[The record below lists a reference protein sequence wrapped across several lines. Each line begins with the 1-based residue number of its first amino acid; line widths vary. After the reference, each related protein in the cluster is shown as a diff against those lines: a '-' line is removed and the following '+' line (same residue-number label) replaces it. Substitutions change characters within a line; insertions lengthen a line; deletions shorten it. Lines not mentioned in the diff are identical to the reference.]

1 MKILICDDDKE
12 IARAIG
18 IYLRNAGYE
27 TVEVYDGK
35 SAVDAAGD
43 PDVQLIMMDIMMPG
57 INGIQATEAIRKIR
71 NIPIIMVSAKGE
83 SYDKVSGLDSGADD
97 YITKP
102 FDPVEMVAR
111 VKACLR
117 RYTSLGSKEI
127 RPSVLKTGGL
137 ELDTETREV
146 RVDGEP
152 VVLTPKEFGVLEYL
166 MEQPGRIFSMEQIY
180 EAVWKE
186 PAYNFENTVAVH
198 IRHIR
203 EKIEIDPKNPRYL
216 KVAWGVGYKIEKLD

>member
-1 MKILICDDDKE
+1 ML
-12 IARAIG
+12 
-18 IYLRNAGYE
+18 
-27 TVEVYDGK
+27 T
-35 SAVDAAGD
+35 
-43 PDVQLIMMDIMMPG
+43 
-57 INGIQATEAIRKIR
+57 
-71 NIPIIMVSAKGE
+71 AKGTE
-83 SYDKVSGLDSGADD
+83 YDKVIGLDSGADD

-111 VKACLR
+111 VKSCLR

-203 EKIEIDPKNPRYL
+203 EKIEIDPKNPRYRTTPQDDNPL
-216 KVAWGVGYKIEKLD
+216 TTWRLRRRKHPL

>member
-27 TVEVYDGK
+27 TVEVHDGK

-186 PAYNFENTVAVH
+186 PYVYDDNNIMAVISRLRKKLEENPA
-198 IRHIR
+198 
-203 EKIEIDPKNPRYL
+203 NPRYIQTI
-216 KVAWGVGYKIEKLD
+216 KGIGYRFNREV

>member
-27 TVEVYDGK
+27 TVEVHDGK
-35 SAVDAAGD
+35 SAVDAAGN